1 MPLNH
6 VLVVVA
12 NLIINNSVVILIEII
27 LEFVNF
33 EHVLIQI

>member
-12 NLIINNSVVILIEII
+12 NLITNNSVVILIKIF

-33 EHVLIQI
+33 KHVLI